1 MENKTPLLLIASL
14 LAFVFPAAYAENVYV
29 YVDPLPP
36 WADYASNVM
45 YLSTEAWKEAN
56 SGLEFYQSDNPS
68 SADFTVQWV
77 RDFGGEHVGYAYG
90 DQFIEVGLGDSD
102 CGSQWNPYS
111 ERHISHIMQ
120 HEIGHIFGHEHN
132 DDPNSI
138 MYPIALNREYGL
150 VEETY
155 RLAEGYGQFVGFCT
169 IKDLTSYWFSIS
181 TTDETYGFD
190 YYVIPSVDEFQKWAE
205 GKPFQHYS
213 GLDCFGEEWL
223 SISGTC
229 KGVSSGSGIMII
241 MDSELTTPLET
252 ITVQQFEVSDNVY
265 SKAPL
270 GLQSPDFE
278 GFEFDGSVPMD
289 KNMGGKM
296 ARPSTYMFMAGDDE
310 ITIPYSSGSNSIVA
324 MEANLESR
332 SLVIE
337 VDVASDG
344 EIVIAL
350 PRHLIDAKNADGTD
364 AAYIVLVN
372 GKEAWVTETADSA
385 ARTLTIPVIAG
396 EREIEIFGTFIV
408 PEFGTIAI
416 LILAAAVVSIIVV
429 SGRTRLS
436 VMPKH

>member
-14 LAFVFPAAYAENVYV
+14 LAFVFPVAYAENVYV

-36 WADYASNVM
+36 WADYASNAM

-56 SGLEFYQSDNPS
+56 PGLEFYQSDNPS

-90 DQFIEVGLGDSD
+90 DQFIEVGLGDSN

-120 HEIGHIFGHEHN
+120 HEIGHIFGHVHN

-138 MYPIALNREYGL
+138 MYPIALNLEYGL

-190 YYVIPSVDEFQKWAE
+190 YYVVPSVDEFQKWAE

-213 GLDCFGEEWL
+213 GLDCFGEDWL

-229 KGVSSGSGIMII
+229 KGVSFGSGIMII

-252 ITVQQFEVSDNVY
+252 ITVQQFEMSDTVY
-265 SKAPL
+265 SKVPL

-278 GFEFDGSVPMD
+278 EFEFDGSVPMD
-289 KNMGGKM
+289 ENMGSKM
-296 ARPSTYMFMAGDDE
+296 AHPSTYMFMADDE
-310 ITIPYSSGSNSIVA
+310 ITIPYSAGSNSIVA

-372 GKEAWVTETADSA
+372 GKEAWVTETADST

-408 PEFGTIAI
+408 SEFGTIAI